1 MLNSLLWILPNTW
14 QETDHRQSHRRLRGD
29 LLTAF
34 LIGYVPL
41 SSNGEQGRSQRE
53 ELNTN
58 SQANL
63 SCSCPSNTYR
73 HTTVSLV
80 LNFSHPL
87 QFSLRSRWTQLSC
100 LSVPSPLTSPLS
112 ESPALWLPLGSCP
125 PKAAYSQAHQRT
137 GSANQALNNLQMC
150 RWPLCK
156 TPSGSCVCKQLEHE
170 AFILQLW
177 CHHYASFPLFLSS
190 IPRLGNKHMGGG
202 REKEFSFC
210 LSLSVSSSTFVLF
223 LFFFFSS
230 FFFGTYGYWQSFKNI
245 NNNVISSDQHTPGD
259 WLGSLVYSKQ

>member
-177 CHHYASFPLFLSS
+177 CHHFRF
-190 IPRLGNKHMGGG
+190 
-202 REKEFSFC
+202 FC
-210 LSLSVSSSTFVLF
+210 LLYPGLVANIWVEGERRNFPSACPCQYPPPPSSSSS
-223 LFFFFSS
+223 SS
-230 FFFGTYGYWQSFKNI
+230 FSPPSSSALTDIDKASK
-245 NNNVISSDQHTPGD
+245 ISIIM
-259 WLGSLVYSKQ
+259 L